1 MKIPENPHPTE
12 SGQSLVELAMSL
24 MFLFILVAGAVDLGR
39 AFFTYIA
46 LRDAA
51 QEGAAYASIARS
63 SQAEE
68 MKCSD
73 IVTRAKGTS
82 TTQIVNLADTSVSIL
97 LDGVPCATGLSNS
110 RACYGR
116 AVEVIVHYADFR
128 LTTPLLGT
136 IIGSQT
142 VPITASIIDTVL
154 TPSCH

>member
-1 MKIPENPHPTE
+1 MKKPENPHPTE

-24 MFLFILVAGAVDLGR
+24 MFLFILLAGAVDLGR

-63 SQAEE
+63 NQSDG

-73 IVTRAKGTS
+73 IVARVQSTS

-97 LDGVPCATGLSNS
+97 LDGILCTTPPNKSN
-110 RACYGR
+110 ACYGR

-154 TPSCH
+154 TPPCH